1 MGAAPKAG
9 LPVPPIDTILY
20 FAWYNETGYRMTVKE
35 NVAVRPAGAGFR
47 RYVNARLGPEQ

>member
-35 NVAVRPAGAGFR
+35 NLIYHNVGVGSKLPYCKLADIFD
-47 RYVNARLGPEQ
+47 

>member
-35 NVAVRPAGAGFR
+35 NVAVLPAGAGFR